1 MSESKIETPNESKT
15 QTIRRP
21 VQTKISFEAIRGIK
35 TVQQIAKENQIH
47 PTQVNQWKQILIEDA
62 SSLFEGKRPSQD
74 QDDWENERD
83 RLHAKIG
90 QQSVEIDWL
99 AKKCKQLHL

>member
-1 MSESKIETPNESKT
+1 MKSKRKRHSAQFKA
-15 QTIRRP
+15 
-21 VQTKISFEAIRGIK
+21 KIGLEALRGRK

-47 PTQVNQWKQILIEDA
+47 PTQVSQWKQEIAKRLPEV
-62 SSLFEGKRPSQD
+62 FESPSHGG
-74 QDDWENERD
+74 QDDWEKERE

-99 AKKCKQLHL
+99 AKKCEQLHL

>member
-1 MSESKIETPNESKT
+1 MKAKRKRYDSQFKAKIG
-15 QTIRRP
+15 
-21 VQTKISFEAIRGIK
+21 FEAIRGFK
-35 TVQQIAKENQIH
+35 TTQQIAKDNQIH
-47 PTQVNQWKQILIEDA
+47 PTQVNQWKQILLEDA
-62 SSLFEGKRPSQD
+62 SSLFEGKRPSNC
-74 QDDWENERD
+74 QDDWENERE

>member
-1 MSESKIETPNESKT
+1 MKGKRKRHSAQFKAKIGLEGLKG
-15 QTIRRP
+15 R
-21 VQTKISFEAIRGIK
+21 K

-47 PTQVNQWKQILIEDA
+47 PTQVSQWKQEIAKRLPEV
-62 SSLFEGKRPSQD
+62 FESPSQGG
-74 QDDWENERD
+74 QEDWEKTQE

-99 AKKCKQLHL
+99 VKKCEQLHL

>member
-1 MSESKIETPNESKT
+1 MKGKRKRHSAQFKAKIGLEGLKG
-15 QTIRRP
+15 R
-21 VQTKISFEAIRGIK
+21 K

-47 PTQVNQWKQILIEDA
+47 PTQVSQWKQEIAKRLPEV
-62 SSLFEGKRPSQD
+62 FESPSQGG
-74 QDDWENERD
+74 QEDWEKTQA

-99 AKKCKQLHL
+99 VKKCEQLYL